1 MNSIKFNVVNIKM
14 FQVALNDLIIFQ
26 DMLKLNHSQAI
37 IENLEET
44 LIESLYYEIL
54 MVEEIINKFKISAI

>member
-44 LIESLYYEIL
+44 LIESLYY
-54 MVEEIINKFKISAI
+54 